1 MKVPLPVMQKE
12 KAYDPGRQSVMEI
25 YSIWIFNLWNL

>member
-1 MKVPLPVMQKE
+1 MKVPLSVMKKE
-12 KAYDPGRQSVMEI
+12 KVYDPGRQSVMEI